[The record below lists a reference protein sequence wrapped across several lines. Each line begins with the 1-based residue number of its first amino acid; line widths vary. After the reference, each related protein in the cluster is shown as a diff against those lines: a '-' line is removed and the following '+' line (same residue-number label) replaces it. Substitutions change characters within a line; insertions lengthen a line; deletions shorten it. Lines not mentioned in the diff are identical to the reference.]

1 MRQALPLLLLAA
13 LPLGCAATAPPPE
26 AGSAQQTAAVPPGP
40 ARPPLPPTPPL
51 PAAPQVSPHID
62 NEDQAVRDV
71 KARLA
76 RAGEV
81 MGQIDSS
88 KLGNEQQEMLSGLK
102 DFISKAGEAL
112 RARDVPRAQV
122 LADKASRLA
131 DDLALAVKNGKV
143 TR

>member
-1 MRQALPLLLLAA
+1 MSRALALLLLAT
-13 LPLGCAATAPPPE
+13 LPLGCASTGPPPE
-26 AGSAQQTAAVPPGP
+26 ARGVPQTAAVPASPVR
-40 ARPPLPPTPPL
+40 APLPPATPL
-51 PAAPQVSPHID
+51 PPAPQISPHID

-76 RAGEV
+76 RADEV

-102 DFISKAGEAL
+102 DFISKATEAL

>member
-1 MRQALPLLLLAA
+1 
-13 LPLGCAATAPPPE
+13 
-26 AGSAQQTAAVPPGP
+26 
-40 ARPPLPPTPPL
+40 
-51 PAAPQVSPHID
+51 
-62 NEDQAVRDV
+62 VRDV

-76 RAGEV
+76 RADEV

-102 DFISKAGEAL
+102 DFISKATEAL

>member
-1 MRQALPLLLLAA
+1 MSRALALLLLAG
-13 LPLGCAATAPPPE
+13 LPLGCVSTVPPPD
-26 AGSAQQTAAVPPGP
+26 GGGQPQTAAVSPGP
-40 ARPPLPPTPPL
+40 VRPPLPPAPPL
-51 PAAPQVSPHID
+51 PPVPQVSPHID

-76 RAGEV
+76 RADEI

-88 KLGNEQQEMLSGLK
+88 KLGNAQQEMLSGLK
-102 DFISKAGEAL
+102 DFVSKATEAL
-112 RARDVPRAQV
+112 RARDLPRAQV

-131 DDLALAVKNGKV
+131 DDLAVAVKNGKV